1 MLTIDGVATSYFAA
15 LIEDNDRAVLGLCA
29 EPSSSDQ
36 QVLEAL
42 AILVSL
48 REFVE
53 YWRSERIILTIRTD
67 NIAAL
72 AMCAK
77 MQPHSQQLGIVA
89 RELALDV
96 ADSSYSPDIVE
107 HIPGLS
113 NVAADALSRL
123 AQPGKEAQ
131 IPEYLHATPR
141 HICKPRGT
149 RWWRSIALPA
159 SP

>member
-1 MLTIDGVATSYFAA
+1 MIAAYFSDQ
-15 LIEDNDRAVLGLCA
+15 ICDTDRVVLGLAA
-29 EPSSSDQ
+29 EPSSKDQ

-48 REFVE
+48 REFAE
-53 YWRSERIILTIRTD
+53 HWKSERIMLTIRAD

-113 NVAADALSRL
+113 NIAADALSRL
-123 AQPGKEAQ
+123 SQPGYGAR
-131 IPEYLHATPR
+131 IPEYLKVAPR
-141 HICKPRGT
+141 HLCQPRGPK
-149 RWWRSIALPA
+149 WWRSLALPA
-159 SP
+159 